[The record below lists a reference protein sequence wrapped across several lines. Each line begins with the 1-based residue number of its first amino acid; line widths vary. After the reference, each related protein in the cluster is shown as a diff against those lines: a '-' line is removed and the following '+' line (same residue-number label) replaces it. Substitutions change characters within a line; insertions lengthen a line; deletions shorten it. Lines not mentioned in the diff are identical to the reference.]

1 MEITKILQGLCL
13 VIFCLIML
21 NDKVVI
27 GEGETMVNLT
37 ILESAVSKGA
47 VCLDG
52 TPPAYYYEK
61 GYGEGANNWIIYFRI
76 NKLHFRGARI
86 FLALIENFLE
96 KGMKNAKNAILS
108 GGSAGGLPAL
118 IHCDRFKALLPNSAR
133 VKCLA
138 DGSYFLH
145 RMVKGTMQ
153 LLLRAIFTLLIV
165 LISEGHPVEITYLQS
180 AVAKG
185 AVCLDG
191 SPPAYH
197 FDKGFGAGVN
207 NWFIQLEGGAWC
219 NNATTCLERTK
230 TRLGSSKLMVK
241 TVSFSGILSNKA
253 KFNPA
258 ADPRTKV
265 FYRGARIFSAV
276 MDDFLAKGMKNAQ
289 NAILAGCSAGSL
301 AAILHCDRFK
311 GLLPSGAKVK
321 CLSDA
326 GFFINTQT
334 ISGTSHIEKFYSEVV
349 NTHGSAKNLPQS
361 CTSRLKP
368 GLCFFP
374 QNVAQQ
380 IQTPLFLVNA
390 AYDSWQ
396 IKNILAPG
404 VADPHGT
411 WRNCKLD
418 ILKCSS
424 AQLQTM
430 QAFRSE
436 FLKALNSLGPS
447 STRGYYINSCYA
459 HCQTGTQETW
469 LRDDSPVLSGTT
481 IAKAVGD
488 WYYERKRF
496 QEIDCPYPCNKTCKN
511 RNFE

>member
-1 MEITKILQGLCL
+1 
-13 VIFCLIML
+13 
-21 NDKVVI
+21 
-27 GEGETMVNLT
+27 
-37 ILESAVSKGA
+37 
-47 VCLDG
+47 
-52 TPPAYYYEK
+52 
-61 GYGEGANNWIIYFRI
+61 
-76 NKLHFRGARI
+76 
-86 FLALIENFLE
+86 
-96 KGMKNAKNAILS
+96 
-108 GGSAGGLPAL
+108 
-118 IHCDRFKALLPNSAR
+118 
-133 VKCLA
+133 
-138 DGSYFLH
+138 
-145 RMVKGTMQ
+145 MVKGAMQ
-153 LLLRAIFTLLIV
+153 LWLRAIITLLIV
-165 LISEGHPVEITYLQS
+165 LITEGHPVDITYLQS

-197 FDKGFGAGVN
+197 FDKGFGNGVN

-219 NNATTCLERTK
+219 NNATTCLARTK

-241 TVSFSGILSNKA
+241 TVSYSGILSNKA
-253 KFNPA
+253 KYNPDFYNWNRIRVRYCDGSSFTGDVEA
-258 ADPRTKV
+258 VDPKTKV

-311 GLLPSGAKVK
+311 GLLPPGAKVK

-334 ISGTSHIEKFYSEVV
+334 ISGTSHIEQFYSEVV

-404 VADPHGT
+404 VADPRGT

-424 AQLQTM
+424 SQLQTM
-430 QAFRSE
+430 QAFRAE

-447 STRGYYINSCYA
+447 SSRGYYINSCYA

-488 WYYERKRF
+488 WYYERKQF

-511 RNFE
+511 RNFESDARPSDTDNIDD